1 MTFRATFAILIE
13 VALLIMVMGSDIR
26 EFLIAAV
33 CLGGLLVL
41 SFISVLF
48 SALLLRFSVSCKD
61 TACVR
66 KENIGFT
73 LKIRGLL
80 LFPVV
85 CSMTVATPFKE
96 KYKSVFPIHSNI
108 ALSVFKIDRYFDFN
122 VNCLHS
128 GCWKIG
134 VKRLRVCDLFGFFK
148 LPVIFTPKKNYT
160 VKIFVTPKFH
170 EQARFIDAEGTLDS
184 YSGFA
189 FGNSETGEVF
199 EDNRD
204 YQYGDPL
211 RRINWKQSA
220 KYAKPITRLY
230 DKPKKTRVIIAVDY
244 YTLESK
250 GSCDDIYREA
260 ALFIAEYF
268 TEHKNDVMVSVLR
281 PENLMLDF
289 NCNDITDLS
298 ALALELA
305 DIYFK
310 KDSFALTDIPLND
323 YEFYDRDR
331 LFIIT
336 SNPHSSLIEAVK
348 IMNSQGMYV
357 AIITPKTS
365 DIRKEFNSPYI
376 TVVTD
381 CDEISQKVGAVS
393 C

>member
-1 MTFRATFAILIE
+1 MTFRAVFAILMEI
-13 VALLIMVMGSDIR
+13 ALLIMVMGTNIK

-41 SFISVLF
+41 SFISVLL
-48 SALLLRFSVSCKD
+48 SAIFLRFNVFCK
-61 TACVR
+61 TPHCER
-66 KENIGFT
+66 EKNIKFT
-73 LKIRGLL
+73 LKIHGLL
-80 LFPVV
+80 LLPVICRV
-85 CSMTVATPFKE
+85 RVSTPFKE
-96 KYKSVFPIHSNI
+96 KHKAVFPIYSNI
-108 ALSVFKIDRYFDFN
+108 ALSVFKFNRHFDFN
-122 VNCLHS
+122 INCPHS
-128 GCWKIG
+128 GNWKIG
-134 VKRLRVCDLFGFFK
+134 IKKLRVCDLFGFFRM
-148 LPVIFTPKKNYT
+148 PIIFTTKKYYT
-160 VKIFVTPKFH
+160 VKISVTPKFY
-170 EQARFIDAEGTLDS
+170 EQVKFIDNEGGVDN

-189 FGNSETGEVF
+189 FGNSEMGEVF
-199 EDNRD
+199 EDNRA

-220 KYAKPITRLY
+220 KYGKPITRLY
-230 DKPKKTRVIIAVDY
+230 EKPKKTRVIIAIDY
-244 YTLESK
+244 YTLESHR
-250 GSCDDIYREA
+250 SCDDIYREA

-268 TEHKNDVMVSVLR
+268 TEHKNDVTVSVLR

-289 NCNDITDLS
+289 NCNDVADLS

-310 KDSFALTDIPLND
+310 KDSSALTDIPLND

-357 AIITPKTS
+357 TVISPKPS
-365 DIRKEFNSPYI
+365 ALQEELNSRYS
-376 TVVTD
+376 TVLSSP
-381 CDEISQKVGAVS
+381 DEISQKVGAVL